1 MRAAFGTIFGDE
13 WTSNGAEATD
23 PKNVQ
28 PDVRPLVKQ
37 AAEAMAAFVKKRGFE
52 PYAAPDPL
60 PPIEPG
66 AVALVVWTAVE
77 AEGTPEEIR
86 T

>member
-1 MRAAFGTIFGDE
+1 
-13 WTSNGAEATD
+13 
-23 PKNVQ
+23 
-28 PDVRPLVKQ
+28 
-37 AAEAMAAFVKKRGFE
+37 MAAFVKKRGFE

-66 AVALVVWTAVE
+66 AVALVVWMAVE